1 MPTSPAASSDCECYR
16 ALAVAVLRSAYL
28 DRDSHFFNA
37 LDADVVLWCD
47 TAGRTPEIVLAGVR
61 RCGRQRG
68 VTHD

>member
-1 MPTSPAASSDCECYR
+1 
-16 ALAVAVLRSAYL
+16 VLRSAYL